1 MLSNLIA
8 FYEEM
13 VSLVDEGKAVDA
25 VYLNISKVLIT
36 VSRNILM
43 YKLMKNGLDK
53 GILRWTEIV

>member
-13 VSLVDEGKAVDA
+13 VSLVDEERAVDA
-25 VYLNISKVLIT
+25 VYLNVSKVLIT

-43 YKLMKNGLDK
+43 YNLMKNGLDK
-53 GILRWTEIV
+53 GIPRWTEIV